1 MTFTATAARIRA
13 SAPFCAALILLAA
26 AACKP
31 AAPKESAP
39 TSTPAP
45 ASTEPVVASTP
56 ELSPSPSPEP
66 VAAAEQ
72 APSPAIEPVEPAPA
86 LAGGKTLLMH
96 YMPWYETPAVRG
108 QWGAHW
114 TGHNKEHD
122 PEVIKENGLPDIW
135 SNFHPLIGL
144 YDSTDPDVLEC
155 QLLQMRLAGVDGVI
169 VDWYG
174 THPSADYPAIHEATK
189 AMFEACGKFG
199 MKFAACYEDRSL
211 QLLVNWGKIS
221 SGEVPAQLAENLNWA
236 AAEWFSAPQYFQF
249 EGRPLLLNFGPIY
262 VKEKDAWSA
271 AVDGCDPRPAFFA
284 LHHLWQAAG
293 ADGGFSW
300 VHTEPFDGEPGEE
313 VIVQRLT
320 DTHNYRS
327 SDPLKSIPSA
337 FPGFEDVYE
346 TSLHNLGRRE
356 GRTMRE
362 TLKAAM
368 DGPWPVV
375 QLVTWN
381 DYGEGTVIEP
391 THEDGYAALEAVQE
405 ARRKELGDAFTF
417 TADDLRLPAKLFK
430 LRKQSGGD
438 TSKLDEI
445 STLLANGDTAT
456 AGKIIDEQLLAE
468 MRSTPR

>member
-1 MTFTATAARIRA
+1 VTLPASVLRSRVYVLFATG
-13 SAPFCAALILLAA
+13 LVLLTPVG
-26 AACKP
+26 CKP
-31 AAPKESAP
+31 AAPVSSVEMTAP
-39 TSTPAP
+39 SPTPSP
-45 ASTEPVVASTP
+45 TP
-56 ELSPSPSPEP
+56 ESPAAAEP
-66 VAAAEQ
+66 VA
-72 APSPAIEPVEPAPA
+72 SPVNAVELAEPAPVLAA
-86 LAGGKTLLMH
+86 LAEGKAKALLMH

-114 TGHNKEHD
+114 TGHNGEHD
-122 PEVIKENGLPDIW
+122 PDVIKENGLPDIW
-135 SNFHPLIGL
+135 SKFHPLIGL

-155 QLLQMRLAGVDGVI
+155 QLLQMKLAGVNGVI

-174 THPSADYPAIHEATK
+174 TYPTADYPAIHEATK
-189 AMFEACGKFG
+189 AMFEACEKFG

-211 QLLVNWGKIS
+211 ELLVNWGEIS
-221 SGEVPAQLAENLNWA
+221 PAEIPAQLAENLKWA
-236 AAEWFSAPQYFQF
+236 AAEWFGAPQYFQF

-262 VKEKDAWSA
+262 VKEKDAWSG
-271 AVDGCDPRPAFFA
+271 AVDACDPRPAFFA
-284 LHHLWQAAG
+284 LHHLWQDAG

-300 VHTEPFDGEPGEE
+300 VHTEPFDGEPGEDI
-313 VIVQRLT
+313 IVQRLT

-327 SDPLKSIPSA
+327 PDPLKSIPSVY
-337 FPGFEDVYE
+337 PGFEDVYE

-368 DGPWPVV
+368 NGPWPVV

-391 THEDGYAALEAVQE
+391 THEDGYAALEAVQD
-405 ARRKELGDAFTF
+405 ARRKELGDDFTF

-430 LRKQSGGD
+430 LRKHSGAD
-438 TSKLDEI
+438 TSKLNEI
-445 STLLANGDTAT
+445 SMLLANGDTAT

-468 MRSTPR
+468 MRSAPR